1 MVKGTNSIKGVNIMP
16 NFNVNL
22 NNFKEKADPILLG
35 ARTAQSV
42 YRKNSISAL
51 AKDLVMQYPV
61 IMSADIST
69 ENALVV
75 TKGLERQ
82 FACLQMLVFSADTAF
97 GVDPGKN
104 AGVRDLISKYH
115 SNSDTPDMINYAG
128 NVISNLGSIANRL
141 DSLESASD
149 DSYIKIKNAK
159 EVDIAVDN
167 AVISTMWSRPNDG
180 LTMESVNSLYQPY
193 NAVIDTIASIAD
205 GVESRGT
212 RATEDFSDFMKAV
225 NDIGRD
231 LNKQNP
237 NSFDVNKTIRKT
249 REKETK
255 MTRVKTDTTIPAG
268 VDIQGKPMYAKKH
281 EEKEVP
287 VEVNGREI
295 TTDIYQRQTRTN
307 DTAKMLRIEKEYTAL
322 EPTILEVEFYVT
334 QGDNSRIQ
342 KALIGVSAMPR
353 VIPSDVL
360 RANVIKAVQQ
370 SHKGFNFIQ
379 YTKGERKLVRDFI
392 FNISNI
398 KDNALAKS
406 KYDKWFA
413 ALKKRKNNARAFNA
427 GNYGRSGT
435 INPLAS
441 IVLSSN
447 DVTAIKTTANID
459 LTNPAHAIKLMDSL
473 YLLCLVIIDEN
484 AGTISTL
491 LDGQRDFMDTTMAAM
506 SKSNKDKSLN
516 YANPKELLA
525 LLGRM

>member
-1 MVKGTNSIKGVNIMP
+1 MNTFLMIKSIKSTKGVNIMP

-42 YRKNSISAL
+42 YRKSSISAL
-51 AKDLVMQYPV
+51 AKDLIMQYPV

-82 FACLQMLVFSADTAF
+82 FACLQMLVLSADTAF

-128 NVISNLGSIANRL
+128 NVISNLGTISKHL
-141 DSLESASD
+141 DGLESASD
-149 DSYIKIKNAK
+149 DSCIKIKSAK
-159 EVDIAVDN
+159 TVDMAIDKNVLD
-167 AVISTMWSRPNDG
+167 TMWSRPNDG
-180 LTMESVNSLYQPY
+180 LTMESVNSLYEPH
-193 NAVIDTIASIAD
+193 NAVIDTIGTIAD
-205 GVESRGT
+205 AVESKSSV
-212 RATEDFSDFMKAV
+212 ATEDLKSFSKAV
-225 NDIGRD
+225 TDIGKD

-237 NSFDVNKTIRKT
+237 TSFDSNKTKQKEPIYQYVQTGKDKSGVPTYDVVKVNSKT
-249 REKETK
+249 
-255 MTRVKTDTTIPAG
+255 TTIY
-268 VDIQGKPMYAKKH
+268 DRQNIRDGKN
-281 EEKEVP
+281 E
-287 VEVNGREI
+287 
-295 TTDIYQRQTRTN
+295 
-307 DTAKMLRIEKEYTAL
+307 TAKMLKIEKEYTAL
-322 EPTILEVEFYVT
+322 EPTILEVEFYIA
-334 QGDNSRIQ
+334 QGENSRIQ

-379 YTKGERKLVRDFI
+379 YTRGERKLVKDFI

-413 ALKKRKNNARAFNA
+413 ALKKRKNNAKAFNT
-427 GNYGRSGT
+427 GNYGQSGV
-435 INPLAS
+435 INPLAT

-459 LTNPAHAIKLMDSL
+459 LSNPAQAIKLMDSL
-473 YLLCLVIIDEN
+473 YLLCLVIVDEN

-491 LDGQRDFMDTTMAAM
+491 LDGQKDFMDTTMAAM

-516 YANPKELLA
+516 YANPKELLG

>member
-1 MVKGTNSIKGVNIMP
+1 MP

-51 AKDLVMQYPV
+51 AKDLIMQYPV

-128 NVISNLGSIANRL
+128 NVISNLGTISKHL
-141 DSLESASD
+141 DGLESASD
-149 DSYIKIKNAK
+149 DSCIKIKSAK
-159 EVDIAVDN
+159 TVDMAVDKD
-167 AVISTMWSRPNDG
+167 VLDTMWSRPNDG
-180 LTMESVNSLYQPY
+180 LTMESVNSLYEPH
-193 NAVIDTIASIAD
+193 NAVIDTIGTIAD
-205 GVESRGT
+205 AVESKASA
-212 RATEDFSDFMKAV
+212 ATEDFTSFAKAV
-225 NDIGRD
+225 NDIGKD

-237 NSFDVNKTIRKT
+237 TTFDYNKTKRTTRETQQKVVYKDENGKVLAGFDNNGKPIYNNIRRKT
-249 REKETK
+249 PQTID
-255 MTRVKTDTTIPAG
+255 VK
-268 VDIQGKPMYAKKH
+268 GK
-281 EEKEVP
+281 
-287 VEVNGREI
+287 EI
-295 TTDIYQRQTRTN
+295 TTDIYQRQGKIN
-307 DTAKMLRIEKEYTAL
+307 DTARMLKIEKEYTAL
-322 EPTILEVEFYVT
+322 EPTILEVEFYIA
-334 QGDNSRIQ
+334 QGENSRIQ

-379 YTKGERKLVRDFI
+379 YTRGERKLVKDFI

-413 ALKKRKNNARAFNA
+413 ALKKRKNNAKAFNT
-427 GNYGRSGT
+427 GNYGQSGV
-435 INPLAS
+435 INPLAT

-459 LTNPAHAIKLMDSL
+459 LSNPSQAIKLMDSL
-473 YLLCLVIIDEN
+473 YLLCLVIVDEN

-491 LDGQRDFMDTTMAAM
+491 LDGQKDFMDTTMAAM

-516 YANPKELLA
+516 YANPKELLG